1 MEIDFFASKWGSS
14 SQLESIK
21 LRENVL
27 RRPLGLTFS
36 DKELME
42 ERDQHHLI
50 AQIKKHV
57 VGILILS
64 PSNTNE
70 IKMRQV
76 AIHPSY
82 QNKGVGSQLVF
93 FAEEYAIKL
102 CFQKMTLHA
111 RKTAFKFYQKL
122 KYKTN
127 KKPFLEVGIPHYL
140 MWKNLL

>member
-1 MEIDFFASKWGSS
+1 MEIDFFASRWGSS
-14 SQLESIK
+14 SQLESVR

-36 DKELME
+36 DEELME

-64 PSNTNE
+64 PLNRNE

-82 QNKGVGSQLVF
+82 QNKGIGSQLVL
-93 FAEEYAIKL
+93 FAEEYALNL
-102 CFQKMTLHA
+102 CFPKITLHA

-122 KYKTN
+122 KYQTN
-127 KKPFLEVGIPHYL
+127 KKAFLEVGIPHYL